1 MTLYLANMHSSSS
14 HRAAR
19 VPVNEFQQ
27 ILQSRL
33 QDVCHVFYENN
44 VHKKFL
50 ADVYAV
56 IPKGKKC
63 VIWFTNKQAWMFQI
77 AKRPYQPN
85 QSQPNQSQ
93 PNQSQPNQ
101 SQPHQVRPS
110 QPVSFDSVRML
121 NVQCTDE
128 AWHDGTGTILYGT
141 HLVDKKRFS
150 VENVHY
156 FCGMKQ
162 ENDGS
167 MTRFLRFFES
177 LKKCNMGPTLP
188 FQFFMPIMHASY
200 ADAFNDATS
209 IKSYEV
215 YSIQHRF
222 LKRDCS
228 EYKNLL
234 FHLAQPQSQ
243 QQPLQQPQQQPQSQP
258 ATVKLAFFPNQA
270 HSKPTNVPLSKPHV
284 RTFYVKAD
292 IQNDIYYVLH
302 SLDEPITQNTMIAHI
317 PNYKTSV
324 MMNSIFRNIKENRNL
339 DALEESDDED
349 EISDPGNPNN
359 PDKCSSLVDLNKCVK
374 MEFIFNARFKRW
386 YPVAP
391 LES

>member
-1 MTLYLANMHSSSS
+1 MRSSQICN
-14 HRAAR
+14 HAAR
-19 VPVNEFQQ
+19 VPAVNE
-27 ILQSRL
+27 LMQSRL
-33 QDVCHVFYENN
+33 QYVCHVFYENN

-63 VIWFTNKQAWMFQI
+63 VIWFTNKQTWMFQI

-85 QSQPNQSQ
+85 QTQPPPQRQQ
-93 PNQSQPNQ
+93 PK
-101 SQPHQVRPS
+101 PS

-121 NVQCTDE
+121 NVPCTDE
-128 AWHDGTGTILYGT
+128 AWHHGTGTILYGT

-150 VENVHY
+150 VENVHH

-167 MTRFLRFFES
+167 MARFLRFFES
-177 LKKCNMGPTLP
+177 LKKGNMEPTLP
-188 FQFFMPIMHASY
+188 FQFFMPIMHASFT
-200 ADAFNDATS
+200 DAFNDATRV
-209 IKSYEV
+209 KSYEV
-215 YSIQHRF
+215 YSIQHRL
-222 LKRDCS
+222 LKRDCT

-234 FHLAQPQSQ
+234 FHLAQLDSHQ
-243 QQPLQQPQQQPQSQP
+243 QQQPQPHAPSQVQPP
-258 ATVKLAFFPNQA
+258 ATVKSAFFPNQA
-270 HSKPTNVPLSKPHV
+270 HSKPANAPLSRPHV
-284 RTFYVKAD
+284 RTFHVKAD

-302 SLDEPITQNTMIAHI
+302 ASDEPITQNTMIAHM

-349 EISDPGNPNN
+349 ELKDL
-359 PDKCSSLVDLNKCVK
+359 DKCSSLVDLNKCVK
-374 MEFIFNARFKRW
+374 MECAFNARFKRW
-386 YPVAP
+386 HPVA
-391 LES
+391 LLN

>member
-1 MTLYLANMHSSSS
+1 MILYLANMHSSQICN
-14 HRAAR
+14 RAAR

-63 VIWFTNKQAWMFQI
+63 VIWFTNKQTWMFQI

-93 PNQSQPNQ
+93 PPR
-101 SQPHQVRPS
+101 PHQVRPS

-121 NVQCTDE
+121 NAPCTDE
-128 AWHDGTGTILYGT
+128 AWHHGTGTILYGT

-167 MTRFLRFFES
+167 MARFLRFFES
-177 LKKCNMGPTLP
+177 LKKGNMEPTLP
-188 FQFFMPIMHASY
+188 FQFFMPIMHASFT
-200 ADAFNDATS
+200 DAFNDATRV
-209 IKSYEV
+209 KSYEV
-215 YSIQHRF
+215 YSIQHRL
-222 LKRDCS
+222 LKRDCT

-234 FHLAQPQSQ
+234 FHLAQPESCKQQ
-243 QQPLQQPQQQPQSQP
+243 HQPPQQPP
-258 ATVKLAFFPNQA
+258 ATVKSAFFPNQA
-270 HSKPTNVPLSKPHV
+270 HSKPTNAPLLRPHL
-284 RTFYVKAD
+284 RTFHVKAD
-292 IQNDIYYVLH
+292 VQNDIYYVLH
-302 SLDEPITQNTMIAHI
+302 ASDEPITQNTMIAHI

-349 EISDPGNPNN
+349 EIADPNN
-359 PDKCSSLVDLNKCVK
+359 PDKCSSLVDLDKCVK
-374 MEFIFNARFKRW
+374 MECAFNARFKRW
-386 YPVAP
+386 HPVGVC
-391 LES
+391 

>member
-1 MTLYLANMHSSSS
+1 MLVYLATMRSSQICN
-14 HRAAR
+14 HAAR
-19 VPVNEFQQ
+19 VPVGNE
-27 ILQSRL
+27 LMQSRL
-33 QDVCHVFYENN
+33 QDACHVFYENN

-63 VIWFTNKQAWMFQI
+63 VIWFTNNQTWMFQI
-77 AKRPYQPN
+77 AKRPYQ
-85 QSQPNQSQ
+85 QQQQQPQQQ
-93 PNQSQPNQ
+93 PQQQ
-101 SQPHQVRPS
+101 QTRPS

-121 NVQCTDE
+121 NVPCTDK

-167 MTRFLRFFES
+167 ISRFLRFFES
-177 LKKCNMGPTLP
+177 LKKGNMSLP
-188 FQFFMPIMHASY
+188 FQFFMPIMHASF
-200 ADAFNDATS
+200 ADAFNDATR
-209 IKSYEV
+209 ITSYEV
-215 YSIQHRF
+215 YSIQHRS
-222 LKRDCS
+222 LKRDCT

-234 FHLAQPQSQ
+234 FHLAQPESCQ
-243 QQPLQQPQQQPQSQP
+243 QQHQPP
-258 ATVKLAFFPNQA
+258 ATVKSAFFPTQA
-270 HSKPTNVPLSKPHV
+270 HSRPSNDPVRKPQL
-284 RTFYVKAD
+284 RTFHVKAD

-302 SLDEPITQNTMIAHI
+302 ASDEPITQNTMIAHI

-349 EISDPGNPNN
+349 EIKDL
-359 PDKCSSLVDLNKCVK
+359 DKCSKLVDLDKCMK
-374 MEFIFNARFKRW
+374 MECTFNARFKRW
-386 YPVAP
+386 HPVA
-391 LES
+391 LLN

>member
-1 MTLYLANMHSSSS
+1 MHSSTQICNHS
-14 HRAAR
+14 AR

-85 QSQPNQSQ
+85 QSQPPQ
-93 PNQSQPNQ
+93 PY
-101 SQPHQVRPS
+101 QVRPS

-121 NVQCTDE
+121 NAPCTDE
-128 AWHDGTGTILYGT
+128 SWHDGTGTILYGT

-167 MTRFLRFFES
+167 MARFLRFFES
-177 LKKCNMGPTLP
+177 LKKSKTEPALP
-188 FQFFMPIMHASY
+188 FQFFMPIMHASF
-200 ADAFNDATS
+200 ADAFNDANR
-209 IKSYEV
+209 IKTYEV

-222 LKRDCS
+222 LKRDCT

-234 FHLAQPQSQ
+234 FHLAQPEPQSQ
-243 QQPLQQPQQQPQSQP
+243 QQQQQRPQQPQPQPQAQP
-258 ATVKLAFFPNQA
+258 ANVKLAFFPNQA
-270 HSKPTNVPLSKPHV
+270 HSKPTNVPLSRPHV

-302 SLDEPITQNTMIAHI
+302 ASDEPITQNTMIAHI

-349 EISDPGNPNN
+349 EISDPNNPNN

-374 MEFIFNARFKRW
+374 MECTFNARFKRW
-386 YPVAP
+386 HPIAP
-391 LES
+391 LSS

>member
-1 MTLYLANMHSSSS
+1 MTLYLANMHSSQICN
-14 HRAAR
+14 RAAR

-63 VIWFTNKQAWMFQI
+63 VIWFTNQQAWMFQI

-85 QSQPNQSQ
+85 QSQPQQHQ
-93 PNQSQPNQ
+93 PNQSQPP
-101 SQPHQVRPS
+101 QPYQARPS

-121 NVQCTDE
+121 NVPCTDE
-128 AWHDGTGTILYGT
+128 SWHDGTGTILYGT

-156 FCGMKQ
+156 FRGMKQ
-162 ENDGS
+162 ENNGS
-167 MTRFLRFFES
+167 MTRFLEFFES
-177 LKKCNMGPTLP
+177 LKKSKTAPTLP
-188 FQFFMPIMHASY
+188 FQFFMPIMHASF
-200 ADAFNDATS
+200 ADAFNDATR
-209 IKSYEV
+209 IKTYEV

-222 LKRDCS
+222 LKRNCS

-234 FHLAQPQSQ
+234 FHLAQPEPQSQ
-243 QQPLQQPQQQPQSQP
+243 QPQPQAQPVN
-258 ATVKLAFFPNQA
+258 VKLAFFPNQA

-302 SLDEPITQNTMIAHI
+302 ALDEPITQNTMIAHI

-324 MMNSIFRNIKENRNL
+324 MMNTIFRNIKENRNL

-349 EISDPGNPNN
+349 EIKDL
-359 PDKCSSLVDLNKCVK
+359 DKCSKLVDLDKCVK
-374 MEFIFNARFKRW
+374 MECTFNVRFKRW
-386 YPVAP
+386 HPVAL

>member
-1 MTLYLANMHSSSS
+1 MHSSGSYHAS
-14 HRAAR
+14 R
-19 VPVNEFQQ
+19 VPVMRSHLLGLCDF
-27 ILQSRL
+27 
-33 QDVCHVFYENN
+33 FYENN

-63 VIWFTNKQAWMFQI
+63 VIWFTDKQVWMFQI

-85 QSQPNQSQ
+85 QPNQPNQPQ
-93 PNQSQPNQ
+93 TH
-101 SQPHQVRPS
+101 QPHPHQPKPS
-110 QPVSFDSVRML
+110 HQPVSFDSVRML
-121 NVQCTDE
+121 NVPCADE
-128 AWHDGTGTILYGT
+128 VWHRGAGTILYGT
-141 HLVDKKRFS
+141 LLIDKKRFS

-156 FCGMKQ
+156 FCGIHQ
-162 ENDGS
+162 CNDGS
-167 MTRFLRFFES
+167 MDHFYRFFEL
-177 LKKCNMGPTLP
+177 LKKTNMSMP

-200 ADAFNDATS
+200 ADAFNDATG

-222 LKRDCS
+222 LKRDCT

-234 FHLAQPQSQ
+234 FHLTQPPAQSPAQP
-243 QQPLQQPQQQPQSQP
+243 P
-258 ATVKLAFFPNQA
+258 ANVKLAFFPNQA
-270 HSKPTNVPLSKPHV
+270 HSKPTNDPVRKPHL

-302 SLDEPITQNTMIAHI
+302 ASDDPIAQNTMIAHI

-349 EISDPGNPNN
+349 EIKDL
-359 PDKCSSLVDLNKCVK
+359 DKCSSLVDLDKCVK
-374 MEFIFNARFKRW
+374 MECTFNARFKRW
-386 YPVAP
+386 HPVAP

>member
-1 MTLYLANMHSSSS
+1 MHSLSSS
-14 HRAAR
+14 YHDAAR

-33 QDVCHVFYENN
+33 NDVCHVFYENN

-93 PNQSQPNQ
+93 PY
-101 SQPHQVRPS
+101 QVRPS
-110 QPVSFDSVRML
+110 HPVSFDSVRML

-128 AWHDGTGTILYGT
+128 AWHHGTGTILYGT

-188 FQFFMPIMHASY
+188 FQFFMPIMHTSY

-234 FHLAQPQSQ
+234 FHLAQPQ
-243 QQPLQQPQQQPQSQP
+243 PQPQSHPQSHQRSQHQPHQPHQPQSQP
-258 ATVKLAFFPNQA
+258 TNVKLAFFPNQA
-270 HSKPTNVPLSKPHV
+270 HSQNPAKKPHLH
-284 RTFYVKAD
+284 TFHIKAD

-302 SLDEPITQNTMIAHI
+302 ALDEPITQTTMIAHI

-349 EISDPGNPNN
+349 EINDL
-359 PDKCSSLVDLNKCVK
+359 DKCSSLVDLDKCVK
-374 MEFIFNARFKRW
+374 MECTFNARFKRW
-386 YPVAP
+386 HPVAP

>member
-1 MTLYLANMHSSSS
+1 MHFSQICN
-14 HRAAR
+14 HAAR
-19 VPVNEFQQ
+19 VPAVNE
-27 ILQSRL
+27 LMQSRL

-63 VIWFTNKQAWMFQI
+63 VIWFTNKQTWMFQI

-85 QSQPNQSQ
+85 QQAPPQPQQHQ
-93 PNQSQPNQ
+93 PK
-101 SQPHQVRPS
+101 PS
-110 QPVSFDSVRML
+110 QPVSFDSARML
-121 NVQCTDE
+121 NVPCADE
-128 AWHDGTGTILYGT
+128 AWHRGTGTILYGT

-167 MTRFLRFFES
+167 MARFLRFFES
-177 LKKCNMGPTLP
+177 LKKGNMEPTLP
-188 FQFFMPIMHASY
+188 FQFFMPIMHASFT
-200 ADAFNDATS
+200 DAFNDATRV
-209 IKSYEV
+209 KSYEV
-215 YSIQHRF
+215 YSIQHRL
-222 LKRDCS
+222 LKRDCT

-234 FHLAQPQSQ
+234 FHLAQPDSQ
-243 QQPLQQPQQQPQSQP
+243 PQPQSQP
-258 ATVKLAFFPNQA
+258 QSQPHPQQPANVKSAFFPTQA
-270 HSKPTNVPLSKPHV
+270 HSKPTNAPLLRPHL
-284 RTFYVKAD
+284 RTFHVKAD

-302 SLDEPITQNTMIAHI
+302 ASDEPITQNTMIAHI

-349 EISDPGNPNN
+349 ELADSGNPG
-359 PDKCSSLVDLNKCVK
+359 KCSLVDLNKCVK
-374 MEFIFNARFKRW
+374 MDCTFNARFKRW
-386 YPVAP
+386 HPVAIAVA
-391 LES
+391 